1 MVYQHK
7 PAHFERWFHFKK
19 HLYAL
24 VTSVTQSK
32 MFSCFFNA
40 SEHFACQHSHA
51 RHVCCCVQKCCYKSV
66 HCLFQYFLV
75 RKWIAKRFTNSSK
88 RFWCEVILKN
98 EHMFCS
104 WLHRVCTWPCM
115 SSGLA
120 TKLTLTRVSRGRL
133 RELGWTC
140 FRSLFCTVICVCCWL
155 IGNTVYLLVRKVTS
169 KAGKN
174 FCDLLLVPYISMY
187 REGPAWKEISCLCR
201 RRYYCEMFSVS
212 YIHQRWS
219 ISISLSLITDWT
231 TGVRFVAQT
240 KDIVYC
246 SVCTQTSSKAYPAS
260 YPIGARGP
268 LPGCAPGRDTH
279 HSPNLMPK

>member
-1 MVYQHK
+1 
-7 PAHFERWFHFKK
+7 
-19 HLYAL
+19 
-24 VTSVTQSK
+24 
-32 MFSCFFNA
+32 
-40 SEHFACQHSHA
+40 
-51 RHVCCCVQKCCYKSV
+51 
-66 HCLFQYFLV
+66 
-75 RKWIAKRFTNSSK
+75 
-88 RFWCEVILKN
+88 
-98 EHMFCS
+98 MFCS

-155 IGNTVYLLVRKVTS
+155 IGNTVYLLVHKVTS
-169 KAGKN
+169 KAGQN

-240 KDIVYC
+240 KDIFTVASVPRPALRPIQPPIQLVPGVLCRDVRPGVTLTTHQIQCRSKNVYALYIL
-246 SVCTQTSSKAYPAS
+246 SPLAPAW
-260 YPIGARGP
+260 R
-268 LPGCAPGRDTH
+268 LRDSFFYMH
-279 HSPNLMPK
+279 Q